1 LKFFLLAFSI
11 FLFLFIPDLLIRRS
25 KDRRMPFVFVSMI
38 ILTMAGFSGPV
49 LFTKATGATGDLDT
63 LFSEARTGK
72 DSLLILNELIP
83 ACRFINPPLALEMA
97 REAKTLSCR
106 IADNDML
113 ARSFINLGHVNGD
126 MGYFGQAL
134 MAYSDAFNLCRQRN
148 NKLFV
153 AECLSNIGLVYQKLR
168 IYNLAIQN
176 MGEAAGIYRAEGR
189 TGQLAKTYNL
199 IGNCYCLMNEYDKS
213 MQYFNDVFSL
223 PDDSLTPSLRALTY
237 TNIADLFTAR
247 GNLNLADEFYKRAVN
262 IYIHTADRQALART
276 YEGVAKLAMVR
287 DDASEALAY
296 YQNSSEIYRE
306 ENNVKQLGRLASGM
320 AGAWLFSGDHEQALQ
335 TLRQGLALTAQFSLL
350 EERKEVFMLLSEIYS
365 GLGDHR
371 ASREYYIRFN
381 QVRDS
386 IYDEQL
392 ARAIAGTE
400 TRSAF
405 WKHEIDPDQ
414 IGKDLLIERYTRRF
428 IIIIL
433 ALSLITVILAVSRM
447 ISQRRANRILSHQKN
462 ILKKTVAEQ
471 RVSEAKYKALFSQ
484 ANDAI
489 FLMDYETFID
499 CNEKTLEMFACERE
513 EIVGQ
518 PPYKFSP
525 ENQPDGKNSKEKANH
540 LIFQCYE
547 GKPQRFYWMHTRRD
561 GTPFDAEVSLNL
573 VNPDGKQYVQAI
585 VRNISERVR
594 AEKEMLLA
602 REKAEKATESKT
614 FFLAK
619 MSHEIRTMLGGITS
633 SADLLKNTSVD
644 KHQSELLDI
653 ISLSAGNLLEI
664 VNEILDFSKIEAGR
678 VDIEERSFDL
688 HDLLNNITNT
698 FAQKA
703 KEKKLELFLSIHP
716 RVPQFIVGDELRLKQ
731 ILANLLSNA
740 IKFTENGSV
749 TMEVAGSVTEQD
761 KAELEFRIIDTGIG
775 ISPHQLKQL
784 FSEYSQTDI
793 SISRRFGGTG
803 LGLNIAYRLV
813 TLMKGKVDVS
823 SRENTGTTFTVTIPF
838 TISSA
843 PEVKADA
850 PLVPEELQ
858 GLRKY
863 RILLAEDNLI
873 NQKII
878 LINLENLGHEVDIA
892 NDGIEA
898 WKMYLENE
906 YDLILMDIQMPEM
919 DGIAVTK
926 LIRKHEAER
935 NARER
940 IRIIALTANILGKD
954 AAYCLSEGMD
964 AYVAKPFRI
973 EEILA
978 VLEP

>member
-1 LKFFLLAFSI
+1 MLLVFF
-11 FLFLFIPDLLIRRS
+11 
-25 KDRRMPFVFVSMI
+25 SMV
-38 ILTMAGFSGPV
+38 ILTMAGLYGPALFSQDSGI
-49 LFTKATGATGDLDT
+49 AGDLVSRFDD
-63 LFSEARTGK
+63 APAAK
-72 DSLLILNELIP
+72 DSLYILNELIP
-83 ACRFINPPLALEMA
+83 DYRLSNPPVAMEMA
-97 REAKTLSCR
+97 REVKSLSCK

-113 ARSFINLGHVNGD
+113 ARSLINLGHTYGD
-126 MGYFGQAL
+126 MGNYGQAL
-134 MAYSDAFNLCRQRN
+134 MAYSDAFNICRQQN

-153 AECLSNIGLVYQKLR
+153 AECLKNIGLVYQKLR

-176 MGEAAGIYRAEGR
+176 LKEAAGIYRAEGR
-189 TGQLAKTYNL
+189 ISLLAQTCNL
-199 IGNCYCLMNEYDKS
+199 IGSCYCSMKDYDKS
-213 MQYFNDVFSL
+213 LQYFNEVFSF
-223 PDDSLTPSLRALTY
+223 PDDSLRPSLRAATFN
-237 TNIADLFTAR
+237 NIALLFAAR
-247 GNLNLADEFYKRAVN
+247 DNLNLADEFYKRAVN
-262 IYIHTADRQALART
+262 INFQNNDRPALANN
-276 YEGVAKLAMVR
+276 YAGLAGLAMKNNNGH
-287 DDASEALAY
+287 EALAN
-296 YQNSSEIYRE
+296 YQRALDICRE
-306 ENNVKQLGRLASGM
+306 DNNVKQLCRLATGM
-320 AGAWLFSGDHEQALQ
+320 ARAWLLAGDHEQALQ
-335 TLRQGLALTAQFSLL
+335 TLQDALELTVRFSLL
-350 EERKEVFMLLSEIYS
+350 EERKQSFLLLSEIYS
-365 GLGDHR
+365 GLGDHQ
-371 ASREYYIRFN
+371 ASRDYYLRFN
-381 QVRDS
+381 QARDS
-386 IYDEQL
+386 IYNEQL
-392 ARAIAGTE
+392 ARAIAGVE

-405 WKHEIDPDQ
+405 WKHELNPDQ

-433 ALSLITVILAVSRM
+433 VLSLITVILAVSRM
-447 ISQRRANRILSHQKN
+447 ISQRRANRILSHQRN

-471 RVSEAKYKALFSQ
+471 RISEAKYKALFSQ

-489 FLMDYETFID
+489 FLMDHETFID
-499 CNEKTLEMFACERE
+499 CNEKTLEMFACERG

-525 ENQPDGKNSKEKANH
+525 EIQPDGKNSKEKANK

-547 GKPQRFYWMHTRRD
+547 GKPQRFYWMHSRRD

-573 VNPDGKQYVQAI
+573 INLDGKQFVQAI

-633 SADLLKNTSVD
+633 SADLLKNTNVD

-678 VDIEERSFDL
+678 VDIEERSFSL
-688 HDLLNNITNT
+688 HDLLNNIINA

-703 KEKKLELFLSIHP
+703 RERKLELFLSIHP

-740 IKFTENGSV
+740 IKFTEKGSV
-749 TMEVAGSVTEQD
+749 TMDVAGNNAGKD
-761 KAELEFRIIDTGIG
+761 KAEIIFRIIDTGIG
-775 ISPHQLKQL
+775 ISPHQLGQL

-813 TLMKGKVDVS
+813 TLMNGEVDVS
-823 SRENTGTTFTVTIPF
+823 SRENKGTTFTVTIPF
-838 TISSA
+838 TLSSA
-843 PEVKADA
+843 PETRVDA
-850 PLVPEELQ
+850 PLAAEHQ
-858 GLRKY
+858 SSQKY

-878 LINLENLGHEVDIA
+878 MINLKNLGHEVDIA

-926 LIRKHEAER
+926 LIRKHEADSNDGKR
-935 NARER
+935 M
-940 IRIIALTANILGKD
+940 RIIALTANILGKD

-964 AYVAKPFRI
+964 AYVAKPFKI

>member
-1 LKFFLLAFSI
+1 MPLVFF
-11 FLFLFIPDLLIRRS
+11 
-25 KDRRMPFVFVSMI
+25 SMI
-38 ILTMAGFSGPV
+38 ILTMAGLSGPD
-49 LFTKATGATGDLDT
+49 LFLRDSNTTGGLASH
-63 LFSEARTGK
+63 FSEARTGK
-72 DSLLILNELIP
+72 DSLLIINELIP
-83 ACRFINPPLALEMA
+83 ACRSANPPLALEMA
-97 REAKTLSCR
+97 RQAKILSCR
-106 IADNDML
+106 IADNNML
-113 ARSFINLGHVNGD
+113 ARSLINLGHVYGD
-126 MGYFGQAL
+126 MGNYGLAL
-134 MAYSDAFNLCRQRN
+134 KSYSDAFNLCRQRN

-168 IYNLAIQN
+168 IYNLAIKN
-176 MGEAAGIYRAEGR
+176 LTEAAGIYSAEGS

-199 IGNCYCLMNEYDKS
+199 IGNCYCMMNEYDKS
-213 MQYFNDVFSL
+213 LQYFNEVFSL
-223 PDDSLTPSLRALTY
+223 PDDSLVPSLRALTLA
-237 TNIADLFTAR
+237 NIANLFTAR
-247 GNLNLADEFYKRAVN
+247 GNLSLADEFYKRALN
-262 IYIHTADRQALART
+262 IYVQTADRQALAST
-276 YEGVAKLAMVR
+276 YAGLAELAMVR

-296 YQNSSEIYRE
+296 YQSASDIYGE
-306 ENNVKQLGRLASGM
+306 ENNVKQLSWLASGM
-320 AGAWLFSGDHEQALQ
+320 ARAWLFTGNHERALQ
-335 TLRQGLALTAQFSLL
+335 TLQHTLALTTQLSLL
-350 EERKEVFMLLSEIYS
+350 EERKEIFKLLSEIYS
-365 GLGDHR
+365 GLGDYR
-371 ASREYYIRFN
+371 ASRDHYVRFN

-386 IYDEQL
+386 IYNEQL
-392 ARAIAGTE
+392 ARAIADAE

-414 IGKDLLIERYTRRF
+414 IGKNMQIERYTRRF

-433 ALSLITVILAVSRM
+433 VLSLITVILAVSRM

-462 ILKKTVAEQ
+462 ILKRTVAEQ
-471 RVSEAKYKALFSQ
+471 RISEAKYKALFSQ

-513 EIVGQ
+513 EIVGH

-688 HDLLNNITNT
+688 HYLLNNIINT

-703 KEKKLELFLSIHP
+703 KEKKLDLFLSIHP

-749 TMEVAGSVTEQD
+749 TMDVAGSITGKD

-838 TISSA
+838 AVSSA

-850 PLVPEELQ
+850 PLAQVHQNLQ
-858 GLRKY
+858 KY
-863 RILLAEDNLI
+863 RVLLAEDNLI

-935 NARER
+935 DTHER

-964 AYVAKPFRI
+964 AYVAKPFKI

-978 VLEP
+978 VLKP